1 MRVIGLCAFWDES
14 PTWLASHPAACAQL
28 VDHMVYVDGAY
39 FLFDKDGSSSGVE
52 AHEAIAMGC
61 QAAGIGYTL
70 HVPQTPWINN
80 EVEKRSF
87 MFQLAEQLTTEEDWY
102 VVIDADT
109 FLIDGDCARAR
120 AQMESGEYEAY
131 DVHLVER
138 WDWNKNEDGS
148 SIVPTT
154 NAGAPTKSSSPL
166 TCVFKALRGLRV
178 YGAHYL
184 FAVKDPDW
192 KWGLKALWG
201 PSTEYDVVPHG
212 QLNLDF
218 EHRNKLRTYERAQAA
233 RDYYRVRDDAKVERT
248 TRNFIETVDGEIAE
262 L

>member
-1 MRVIGLCAFWDES
+1 VKVVGLCSFYDES
-14 PTWLASHPAACAQL
+14 PTWLAAHPAACARL
-28 VDHMVYVDGAY
+28 VDHMIYVDGAY
-39 FLFDKDGSSSGVE
+39 FLYDKDGRSSGVE
-52 AHEAIAMGC
+52 AHDAIATGC
-61 QAAGIGYTL
+61 EAAGIGHTL
-70 HVPQTPWINN
+70 FVPDTPWMGN

-87 MFQLAEQLTTEEDWY
+87 MFQLAEQMTTEEDWY

-120 AQMESGEYEAY
+120 NQMSSGEYEAY

-138 WDWNKNEDGS
+138 WDWNTGQDGS
-148 SIVPTT
+148 SIVPTD
-154 NAGAPTKSSSPL
+154 NPGAPNKSSSPL

-178 YGAHYL
+178 FGAHYL
-184 FAVKDPDW
+184 FAVQDPDW

-218 EHRNKLRTYERAQAA
+218 EHRNKLRTFDRAQAA

-248 TRNFIETVDGEIAE
+248 QRNFIETVDGDIAE

>member
-1 MRVIGLCAFWDES
+1 VKVVGLCSFYDES
-14 PTWLASHPAACAQL
+14 PTWLAAHPAACARL
-28 VDHMVYVDGAY
+28 VDHMIYVDGAY
-39 FLFDKDGSSSGVE
+39 FLYDKDGRSSGVE
-52 AHEAIAMGC
+52 AHDAIATGC
-61 QAAGIGYTL
+61 ESAGIGHTL
-70 HVPQTPWINN
+70 FVPDTPWMGN

-87 MFQLAEQLTTEEDWY
+87 MFQLAEQMTTEEDWY

-120 AQMESGEYEAY
+120 NQMSSGEYEAY
-131 DVHLVER
+131 NVHLVER
-138 WDWNKNEDGS
+138 WDWNTGQNGS

-154 NAGAPTKSSSPL
+154 NAGAPNKSSSPL

-178 YGAHYL
+178 FGAHYL
-184 FAVKDPDW
+184 FAVQDPDW

-218 EHRNKLRTYERAQAA
+218 EHRNKLRTFDRAQAA

-248 TRNFIETVDGEIAE
+248 QRNFIETVDGDIAE